1 MCVVDPTYL
10 AGMVSLEAVDLS
22 PVFPVHL
29 LKFIEVA
36 FRLGDMLNGD
46 IVSFGRHRKL
56 GRFVGHCAANG
67 GRNWSSTARRNFQA
81 RLLHFGHLCS
91 W

>member
-1 MCVVDPTYL
+1 MDPTYL
-10 AGMVSLEAVDLS
+10 TGMVSLEAVDLS

-36 FRLGDMLNGD
+36 FRLGDMLDSN
-46 IVSFGRHRKL
+46 VASFGRHRQL
-56 GRFVGHCAANG
+56 GRFVSNSAANG
-67 GRNWSSTARRNFQA
+67 GRNWSSTARRDFQT
-81 RLLHFGHLCS
+81 RLLHLGHLCS